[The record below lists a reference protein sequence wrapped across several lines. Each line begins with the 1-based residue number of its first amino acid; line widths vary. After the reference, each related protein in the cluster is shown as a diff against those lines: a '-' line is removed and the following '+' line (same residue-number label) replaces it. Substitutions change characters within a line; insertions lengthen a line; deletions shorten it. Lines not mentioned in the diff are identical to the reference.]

1 MADKHLKSF
10 WTDMERE
17 QFMRIANARLKK
29 IYKFEPQRKAWCG
42 KMWVRYFERKNSDLS
57 MN

>member
-1 MADKHLKSF
+1 
-10 WTDMERE
+10 MERE

-42 KMWVRYFERKNSDLS
+42 KMWVRYFERKNGDLS